1 MFERLTYRDPGEFG
15 LARIRANHFN
25 RCNAGTKYESITGF
39 APERLAAYEDTGLTP
54 DEIAV
59 LQADNERLRA
69 ENERLRALL
78 NSVHELADAEKFEEV
93 ADMIDAVLPTIG
105 RAALEGGQHA
115 DGQTH

>member
-54 DEIAV
+54 DEIA
-59 LQADNERLRA
+59 ALRA
-69 ENERLRALL
+69 ELAAMGAENDMLKDTMIRACVWLDVHGRPGIPDVTRTLSEAVAATVKKEAHNEPR
-78 NSVHELADAEKFEEV
+78 
-93 ADMIDAVLPTIG
+93 T
-105 RAALEGGQHA
+105 
-115 DGQTH
+115 